1 MPLLVVG
8 GSTLKWKTSVVYL
21 GSKIAEDGNTVCA
34 IKHRICCAETVV
46 KRLNNR
52 VFSRRLV
59 SDKLKGQFVESAVFS
74 SLLYGLEHFAIGIR
88 DRRCLD
94 GYFLRLA
101 KRIMHMRFDY
111 HLSYAEAEER
121 LGVVRPSLRLA
132 KERLRWVGHVL
143 RSEDSVLR
151 EVIHFVPTGGAR
163 GRERPR
169 RRYYDTVKQDIVE
182 RNIAIATKDQTRFWN
197 ELPIVVAERDLWGS
211 TVVEWG
217 R

>member
-74 SLLYGLEHFAIGIR
+74 SLLYGLEQFAIGIR

-163 GRERPR
+163 GRGRPR
-169 RRYYDTVKQDIVE
+169 RRYYDTVKQDFVE

-197 ELPIVVAERDLWGS
+197 ELSIVAAERDYDYDYLL
-211 TVVEWG
+211 
-217 R
+217 

>member
-132 KERLRWVGHVL
+132 KERLRWVGAKH
-143 RSEDSVLR
+143 
-151 EVIHFVPTGGAR
+151 
-163 GRERPR
+163 
-169 RRYYDTVKQDIVE
+169 
-182 RNIAIATKDQTRFWN
+182 
-197 ELPIVVAERDLWGS
+197 RDCN
-211 TVVEWG
+211 
-217 R
+217 